1 MIKVNLLPGA
11 GGKSDG
17 SGAFD
22 FGGLVSTATAGIKD
36 KFLIGAVASVSL
48 VGATVALLFLG
59 QQSKERTLVERERRA
74 VEDSTRFKVVLAAK
88 TKAEATR
95 DSLYQ
100 QVAIIKSIDASRYLW
115 PHLLDEISNALPQYT
130 WLTSVTQTSAPPS
143 SVGGDS
149 AQMAKA
155 AAAQKAGKA
164 AAPDAKTRKAHADSV
179 LAVASRATK
188 FRIVGHTVDIQ
199 ALTLFMKTLEAS
211 PFIQGV
217 QLTRSDMVTSEGKE
231 VTEFQLEAESQVPPQ
246 FLIKTVSLAVGGNGN
261 GDRQEPQQARSDA
274 RQYFGARRRRSGRV
288 RLFHVPAE
296 T

>member
-1 MIKVNLLPGA
+1 MIKVNLLPGVA
-11 GGKSDG
+11 GKSQ
-17 SGAFD
+17 SRSEFNFGA
-22 FGGLVSTATAGIKD
+22 LLSSATAGVKD
-36 KFLIGAVASVSL
+36 KFLVGSVGTIAVVLVAVAF
-48 VGATVALLFLG
+48 GFMN
-59 QQSKERTLVERERRA
+59 QSSRDRTLVEQERKA
-74 VEDSTRFKVVLAAK
+74 MEDSTRFKVVLAAK
-88 TKAEATR
+88 AKAEATR

-115 PHLLDEISNALPQYT
+115 PHLLNEISNALPQYT

-143 SVGGDS
+143 SVGADS

-155 AAAQKAGKA
+155 AAAQKAGPA
-164 AAPDAKTRKAHADSV
+164 RPADAKTRKAHADSV

-246 FLIKTVSLAVGGNGN
+246 FLIKTISLAVGGN
-261 GDRQEPQQARSDA
+261 
-274 RQYFGARRRRSGRV
+274 
-288 RLFHVPAE
+288 
-296 T
+296 

>member
-17 SGAFD
+17 GSDFNFGA
-22 FGGLVSTATAGIKD
+22 LLSSATAGIRD
-36 KFLIGAVASVSL
+36 KFMIGAI
-48 VGATVALLFLG
+48 ATVSVVTLSIAMLYMG
-59 QQSKERTLVERERRA
+59 QAAKARALVERERQA

-88 TKAEATR
+88 SKAEATR

-115 PHLLDEISNALPQYT
+115 PHLLDEISSALPPYT

-143 SVGGDS
+143 SVATDS
-149 AQMAKA
+149 AQAAKA
-155 AAAQKAGKA
+155 ALARKNGAPVKP
-164 AAPDAKTRKAHADSV
+164 PDARLRKVHADSV
-179 LAVASRATK
+179 LAAASRSTK

-211 PFIQGV
+211 PFIQNV

-231 VTEFQLEAESQVPPQ
+231 VTEFNLEAESQVPPP
-246 FLIKTVSLAVGGNGN
+246 FLIKSVSLAVGGN
-261 GDRQEPQQARSDA
+261 
-274 RQYFGARRRRSGRV
+274 
-288 RLFHVPAE
+288 
-296 T
+296 